1 MSVVDCAATLATI
14 KEKQNQAY
22 ESGKLAV
29 KLAKE
34 NIRPRDI
41 MTMKAFEDAMTL
53 DNAIG
58 GSTNVTLHLRAIA
71 KECGIDI
78 DLHSFDKISKNT
90 PNICKL
96 SPS

>member
-1 MSVVDCAATLATI
+1 MVDCAATLATI

-22 ESGKLAV
+22 QSGRLAV
-29 KLAKE
+29 ELAKK

-41 MTMKAFEDAMTL
+41 MTLDAFEDAMTL

-58 GSTNVTLHLRAIA
+58 GSTNVTLHLPEIA
-71 KECGIDI
+71 KECGIKI
-78 DLHSFDKISKNT
+78 DLHSFDKISKST